1 MQGTEKT
8 AYESASPWIKAG
20 FVWTSFEK
28 KKIFSLS
35 ENLCTELYC
44 NSGSFQ
50 VD

>member
-28 KKIFSLS
+28 KKKSLVS
-35 ENLCTELYC
+35 VRIYVQNYIVTQAH
-44 NSGSFQ
+44 FK
-50 VD
+50 